1 MESWF
6 PSNQQQNF
14 LGAWFR
20 FMPGSS
26 IPRKLTQV
34 KLSKGKELLL
44 EYWHERRRRGRE
56 GGKQPS
62 PGATGALQSE
72 IWAAACGCH
81 HLGGVWNLL
90 TCPVRVRVTSLLP
103 IFLLKPSEMWC
114 IFFIQGQNLPSL
126 AGLAP
131 CLWLFPVCCGPPGTQ
146 VALCQTMA
154 HCSVFQELSQIWQLF
169 FVTGIKMICRDTRQ
183 REREGSDAVR
193 SCQAVCLFALIVAMN
208 VLGH

>member
-1 MESWF
+1 MCLIRKILKYNRNWNGTESTSNGSKQCF
-6 PSNQQQNF
+6 SITELSFGLPSRFCVWPWVFVEQWPSF
-14 LGAWFR
+14 RSRDAAWAHLG
-20 FMPGSS
+20 
-26 IPRKLTQV
+26 
-34 KLSKGKELLL
+34 
-44 EYWHERRRRGRE
+44 
-56 GGKQPS
+56 
-62 PGATGALQSE
+62 
-72 IWAAACGCH
+72 AAACGCH

-193 SCQAVCLFALIVAMN
+193 SCQGVCLFALIVAMN